1 VVDLSEEKLANFLRT
16 AKDWAR
22 LVTSIPGV
30 FVLKLPQY
38 QRSPTR
44 LTVEINPVD
53 ASGRPT
59 KRRGLVVRS
68 MAELDAFKDAFQ
80 YEKLA
85 KLLTLL
91 DAINP
96 PVEAVKRR
104 RGEDVLEL

>member
-1 VVDLSEEKLANFLRT
+1 MSEEKLTNFLRT
-16 AKDWAR
+16 GKDWAR
-22 LVTSIPGV
+22 LVTSVPGI

-38 QRSPTR
+38 KRSPTR

-53 ASGRPT
+53 ESGRPK

-68 MAELDAFKDAFQ
+68 MAELEAYKEAFQ

-85 KLLTLL
+85 KLLTML
-91 DAINP
+91 DTINP

-104 RGEDVLEL
+104 RGDDVLEL

>member
-1 VVDLSEEKLANFLRT
+1 MSEEKLANFLRT
-16 AKDWAR
+16 GKDWAR
-22 LVTSIPGV
+22 LMTSIPGV

-38 QRSPTR
+38 KRSPTR

-53 ASGRPT
+53 ESGRPT

-68 MAELDAFKDAFQ
+68 IAELEAYKEALQ

-85 KLLTLL
+85 KLLTML

-104 RGEDVLEL
+104 KGEDVLEL

>member
-1 VVDLSEEKLANFLRT
+1 MSEEKLANFLRT

-38 QRSPTR
+38 KRSPTR

-53 ASGRPT
+53 ASGRPM
-59 KRRGLVVRS
+59 KRRGLVMRS
-68 MAELDAFKDAFQ
+68 MAELEAYKDAFQ

-85 KLLTLL
+85 KLLTML

>member
-1 VVDLSEEKLANFLRT
+1 MSEEKLANFLRT
-16 AKDWAR
+16 GKDWAR

-38 QRSPTR
+38 KRSPTR
-44 LTVEINPVD
+44 LTVELNPVD
-53 ASGRPT
+53 ESGRPT

-68 MAELDAFKDAFQ
+68 MAELEAYKDAFQ

-85 KLLTLL
+85 KLLTMLE
-91 DAINP
+91 AINP
-96 PVEAVKRR
+96 QVEAVKRR